1 MKKRVLAI
9 VLSITM
15 LAGVIVGCGSP
26 TGTEENNT
34 AASKQE
40 EITESETPAEQPTE
54 DVEKAETDEPL
65 KIGYAQANAGDEFRA
80 AWLKSFS
87 EKAESRGYTLL
98 TTDAS
103 DDISKQISDVESL
116 ILQGCDVIAVNGLDS
131 EGIIPALE
139 AIKAAGIKCVLVDTT
154 VTNEELYDCMICEDS
169 MVTGRKQGEYIKAWL
184 EEKGVEPRL
193 GYVVGMYSMTFTLGR
208 RDGVYEVLDIEEP
221 VVENEAMWK
230 ANSAMTLAEDW
241 MQAYPDLNVIACMN
255 DDMAVGV
262 IQALNSAGKNMDD
275 ILVVGV
281 DGLSAGANYIKEGS
295 LDATVARDLDAETSL
310 YMEVCEKLAVG
321 ETVDKQIAP
330 ESSFVMDASN
340 VNEYYPD

>member
-1 MKKRVLAI
+1 MKKLLAMVLSVTVLAG
-9 VLSITM
+9 LLT
-15 LAGVIVGCGSP
+15 GCGSSV
-26 TGTEENNT
+26 TGGEEKETAVAAAVEQT
-34 AASKQE
+34 AAGKE
-40 EITESETPAEQPTE
+40 TE
-54 DVEKAETDEPL
+54 DSGKPL

-87 EKAESRGYTLL
+87 KKAEEKGYILA

-131 EGIIPALE
+131 EGIVPALE
-139 AIKAAGIKCVLVDTT
+139 AIKAAGIKCVMVDTT
-154 VTNEELYDCMICEDS
+154 VTDESLYDCIICEDS
-169 MVTGRKQGEYIKAWL
+169 LVTGRKQGEYIKSWL
-184 EEKGVEPRL
+184 EEKALEPKL

-208 RDGVYEVLDIEEP
+208 RDGVYEVLGIEKP

-255 DDMAVGV
+255 DDMAIGV
-262 IQALNSAGKNMDD
+262 IQALKSAGKNMDE

-295 LDATVARDLDAETSL
+295 LDATVARDLEAETSL
-310 YMEVCEKLAVG
+310 YLEICEKLAAG
-321 ETVDKQIAP
+321 ESVEKQIAP

-340 VNEYYPD
+340 VQEYYPD